1 MLWVMMW
8 SGNLEPERPM
18 SQANEFIFPAPAI
31 VSLPIAGNNARFP
44 VRRIYCV
51 GRNYLEHIRELG
63 NDEKEP
69 PIFFTKP
76 RDAIVQNGATI
87 PYACV
92 TQNFHY
98 ELELAVALQSG
109 GYNIP
114 EEQALTHVFGYAV
127 ALDMT
132 RRDLQKQL
140 TAKAAPWDVAKAF
153 DHSAPC
159 GTIHPVSQVGHLDS
173 GPIQLRVNGEVKQ
186 DSDLKQMI
194 WNVPQIIAHLS
205 RLFELQAGDVILT
218 GTPSGVGPVQ
228 PGDVLLGEIDKLS
241 ALTIHIGAPCA

>member
-1 MLWVMMW
+1 M
-8 SGNLEPERPM
+8 STPEYVLALP
-18 SQANEFIFPAPAI
+18 PV
-31 VSLPIAGNNARFP
+31 VSLPVTGSSARFP
-44 VRRIYCV
+44 VRRLYCV

-76 RDAIVQNGATI
+76 RDAIVQDGETI
-87 PYACV
+87 PYAAA
-92 TQNFHY
+92 TQNYHF

-114 EEQALTHVFGYAV
+114 EEQALSHVFGYAV

-140 TAKAAPWDVAKAF
+140 TAKAAPWDVAKGF

-159 GTIHPVSQVGHLDS
+159 GPIHPASSVGHPDAGSIRLT
-173 GPIQLRVNGEVKQ
+173 VNGEVKQ
-186 DSDLKQMI
+186 NSDLAAMI
-194 WNVPQIIAHLS
+194 WKVPQIIS
-205 RLFELQAGDVILT
+205 RLSAYFDLQAGDIILT
-218 GTPSGVGPVQ
+218 GTPAGVGPVQ
-228 PGDVLLGEIDKLS
+228 PGDVLVGEIDTLGS
-241 ALTIHIGAPCA
+241 LTTRIGAAI

>member
-1 MLWVMMW
+1 ML
-8 SGNLEPERPM
+8 S
-18 SQANEFIFPAPAI
+18 AAEFILPPPAI
-31 VSLPIAGNNARFP
+31 ISLPISGSNARFP

-76 RDAIVQNGATI
+76 RDAIAQDGETI
-87 PYACV
+87 PYAAA
-92 TQNFHY
+92 TQNLHF

-114 EEQALTHVFGYAV
+114 EEQALSHVFGYAI

-140 TAKAAPWDVAKAF
+140 TAKAAPWDVAKGF

-159 GTIHPVSQVGHLDS
+159 GPIHPASHVGHPDAGSIRLT
-173 GPIQLRVNGEVKQ
+173 VNGEVKQ
-186 DSDLKQMI
+186 DSNLAAMI
-194 WNVPQIIAHLS
+194 WKVPQIIS
-205 RLFELQAGDVILT
+205 RLSAFFDLQAGDIILT
-218 GTPSGVGPVQ
+218 GTPAGVGPVQ
-228 PGDVLLGEIDKLS
+228 PGDVLIGEIDTLGR
-241 ALTIHIGAPCA
+241 LTTRIGAAI

>member
-1 MLWVMMW
+1 
-8 SGNLEPERPM
+8 M
-18 SQANEFIFPAPAI
+18 SQTGFVLPLPPTI
-31 VSLPIAGNNARFP
+31 SLPVAGSPARYP

-76 RDAIVQNGATI
+76 RDAIVQDGETI
-87 PYACV
+87 PYATA
-92 TQNFHY
+92 TQNYHF

-114 EEQALTHVFGYAV
+114 EDQALQHVFGYAV

-140 TAKAAPWDVAKAF
+140 TAKAGPWDVAKAF

-159 GTIHPVSQVGHLDS
+159 GPIHPASRVGHPQTGSIRLT
-173 GPIQLRVNGEVKQ
+173 VNGEVKQ
-186 DSDLKQMI
+186 DSDLAAMI
-194 WNVPQIIAHLS
+194 WKVPQIIS
-205 RLFELQAGDVILT
+205 RLSAFFELQAGDIILT
-218 GTPSGVGPVQ
+218 GTPAGVGPVQ
-228 PGDVLLGEIDKLS
+228 PGDVLLGEIAGLGG
-241 ALTIHIGAPCA
+241 LRTHIGPAAVSLT

>member
-1 MLWVMMW
+1 MTV
-8 SGNLEPERPM
+8 SYV
-18 SQANEFIFPAPAI
+18 IPALVQPSI
-31 VSLPIAGNNARFP
+31 PVAGDPKVFP
-44 VRRIYCV
+44 VRRIWCV

-76 RDAIVQNGATI
+76 RDAIVQDGASI
-87 PYACV
+87 PYASA
-92 TQNFHY
+92 TQNLHY

-114 EEQALTHVFGYAV
+114 EEQALSHVFGYAV

-140 TAKAAPWDVAKAF
+140 SAKGSPWDVGKGF

-159 GTIHPVSQVGHLDS
+159 AAIHPASSVGHLAS
-173 GPIQLRVNGEVKQ
+173 GQIRLTVNGEVKQ

-205 RLFELQAGDVILT
+205 RLFDLQAGDLILT

-228 PGDVLLGEIDKLS
+228 PGDVLVGEIGPLGT
-241 ALTIHIGAPCA
+241 LTIRIGAPST

>member
-1 MLWVMMW
+1 MFSLSYV
-8 SGNLEPERPM
+8 
-18 SQANEFIFPAPAI
+18 FPAPAV
-31 VSLPIAGNNARFP
+31 VSLPVAGSDARFP

-76 RDAIVQNGATI
+76 RDAIVQDGASI
-87 PYACV
+87 PYASV
-92 TQNFHY
+92 TQNLHY

-114 EEQALTHVFGYAV
+114 EDQALSHVFGYAV

-140 TAKAAPWDVAKAF
+140 SAKGSPWDVGKGF

-159 GTIHPVSQVGHLDS
+159 AAIHPASSVGHPAS
-173 GPIQLRVNGEVKQ
+173 GLIRLSVNGEVKQ
-186 DSDLKQMI
+186 NSDLKQMI

-205 RLFELQAGDVILT
+205 RLFDLQAGDLILT
-218 GTPSGVGPVQ
+218 GTPAGVGPVQ
-228 PGDVLLGEIDKLS
+228 PGDVMVGEIDSLGT
-241 ALTIHIGAPCA
+241 LTIRIGEPCA

>member
-1 MLWVMMW
+1 MHSSADFVLP
-8 SGNLEPERPM
+8 L
-18 SQANEFIFPAPAI
+18 PAI
-31 VSLPIAGNNARFP
+31 TSLPVAGSNARFP

-76 RDAIVQNGATI
+76 RDAIVQDGETI
-87 PYACV
+87 PYASA
-92 TQNFHY
+92 TQNFHF

-114 EEQALTHVFGYAV
+114 EDQALSHVFGYAV

-140 TAKAAPWDVAKAF
+140 TAKAAPWDVAKGF

-159 GTIHPVSQVGHLDS
+159 GPIHPASNVGHPNAGSIRLT
-173 GPIQLRVNGEVKQ
+173 VNGEVKQ
-186 DSDLKQMI
+186 DSDLAAMI
-194 WNVPQIIAHLS
+194 WKVPQIIS
-205 RLFELQAGDVILT
+205 RLSAFFDLQAGDVILT
-218 GTPSGVGPVQ
+218 GTPAGVGPVQ
-228 PGDVLLGEIDKLS
+228 PGDVLVGEIDTLGS
-241 ALTIHIGAPCA
+241 LTTRIGAAI

>member
-1 MLWVMMW
+1 
-8 SGNLEPERPM
+8 M
-18 SQANEFIFPAPAI
+18 SSPSYVFPVPAV
-31 VSLPIAGNNARFP
+31 VSLPVTGSDARFP

-76 RDAIVQNGATI
+76 RDAIVQDGATV
-87 PYACV
+87 PYASV

-98 ELELAVALQSG
+98 ELELAVALRSG
-109 GYNIP
+109 GCNIP
-114 EEQALTHVFGYAV
+114 EDQALSHVFGYAV

-140 TAKAAPWDVAKAF
+140 SAKAGPWDVAKGF

-159 GTIHPVSQVGHLDS
+159 AAIHPAESVGHPAS
-173 GPIQLRVNGEVKQ
+173 GHIRLTVNGEVKQ

-205 RLFELQAGDVILT
+205 RLFDLQAGDLILT
-218 GTPSGVGPVQ
+218 GTPAGVGPVQ
-228 PGDVLLGEIDKLS
+228 PGDVLVGEIDTLGT
-241 ALTIHIGAPCA
+241 LTIRIGAPQS

>member
-1 MLWVMMW
+1 
-8 SGNLEPERPM
+8 M
-18 SQANEFIFPAPAI
+18 SPTEFVLPVPPV
-31 VSLPIAGNNARFP
+31 VSLPVAGSHAHFP

-76 RDAIVQNGATI
+76 RDAIEQDGATI
-87 PYACV
+87 PYASA
-92 TQNFHY
+92 TQNYHF

-114 EEQALTHVFGYAV
+114 ESSALDHVFGYAV

-132 RRDLQKQL
+132 RRDIQKQL
-140 TAKAAPWDVAKAF
+140 SAKAAPWDVAKGF

-159 GTIHPVSQVGHLDS
+159 GAIYPASSIGHPDS
-173 GPIQLRVNGEVKQ
+173 GRIHLTVNGEIKQ
-186 DSDLKQMI
+186 DSDLKAMI
-194 WNVPQIIAHLS
+194 WNVPQIIS
-205 RLFELQAGDVILT
+205 RLSAFFDLQAGDIILT
-218 GTPSGVGPVQ
+218 GTPAGVGPIQ
-228 PGDVLLGEIDKLS
+228 PGDLLVGEI
-241 ALTIHIGAPCA
+241 AGVGRLTTRIGPVAA

>member
-1 MLWVMMW
+1 
-8 SGNLEPERPM
+8 M
-18 SQANEFIFPAPAI
+18 SATPDYVVPVPAV
-31 VSLPIAGNNARFP
+31 VSLPVAGSAARFP

-51 GRNYLEHIRELG
+51 GRNYLDHIRELG

-76 RDAIVQNGATI
+76 RDAIEQDGATI
-87 PYACV
+87 PYASA
-92 TQNFHY
+92 TGNYHF

-114 EEQALTHVFGYAV
+114 AGTALEHVFGYAV

-140 TAKAAPWDVAKAF
+140 TAKAGPWDVAKAF

-159 GTIHPVSQVGHLDS
+159 GTIHPAAQVGHPDAGRIHLT
-173 GPIQLRVNGEVKQ
+173 VNGETKQ
-186 DSDLKQMI
+186 DADLKAMI
-194 WNVPQIIAHLS
+194 WDVPHIIAHLS
-205 RLFELQAGDVILT
+205 RLFELQAGDIILT
-218 GTPSGVGPVQ
+218 GTPAGVGPVQ
-228 PGDVLLGEIDKLS
+228 TGDTLVGSIDGLGTLS
-241 ALTIHIGAPCA
+241 IHIGAPCA

>member
-1 MLWVMMW
+1 MSSPLYVFPV
-8 SGNLEPERPM
+8 PE
-18 SQANEFIFPAPAI
+18 I
-31 VSLPIAGNNARFP
+31 VSLPIAGSDARFP

-76 RDAIVQNGATI
+76 RDAIVQDGATI
-87 PYACV
+87 PYASA
-92 TQNFHY
+92 TTNFHY

-114 EEQALTHVFGYAV
+114 EDQALSHVFGYGV

-140 TAKAAPWDVAKAF
+140 SAKAGPWDVSKGF

-159 GTIHPVSQVGHLDS
+159 AAIHPVGDVGHPAS
-173 GPIQLRVNGEVKQ
+173 GQIRLSVNGEVKQ

-205 RLFELQAGDVILT
+205 RLFDLRAGDLILT
-218 GTPSGVGPVQ
+218 GTPAGVGPVQ
-228 PGDVLLGEIDKLS
+228 PGDVLVGEIDSLGT
-241 ALTIHIGAPCA
+241 LTIRIGAPCV